1 MVLRK
6 YLALKVGLLLSL
18 IFFLVAVFGWDLLS
32 DMRHLQQEAAVV
44 ENSNHQSHDLHAIEM
59 GVYRNIKVVND
70 FLITGDHRAENVFY
84 QYQQK
89 LVLMIE
95 QYETTYQDSSLSD
108 LMQSVKNIKGIANKV
123 FALPF
128 ATENMEGPIFIDEI
142 ATEAK
147 QAVEHLTHKHHT
159 LDEQVN
165 RAMQMMAGL
174 RMDMRQETV
183 ALMVVLFLTLGFLA
197 YFIYTQIVHPLVQM
211 KKAVQRVGEGDFD
224 VDCTVVSDDEIGELA
239 RTFNT
244 MGDALQEREQKLNR
258 VRSLA
263 AHQEKMNALGVMS
276 ASLAHEVGNPLASVG
291 MLLHMAK
298 RKLEQQDTQAVA
310 SHLDSAVKE
319 TERMELII
327 QTVLDF
333 GRHEF
338 DIRFHVFDVS
348 PIISDAVKL
357 GQMSPQHKRV
367 AIHISEGSHIPLV
380 YASSSM
386 LMQVLMNVIHNA
398 CHACR
403 ESGDVYIQTIEQDG
417 YVMIDV
423 CDTGHGIEQA
433 MRESI
438 FNPSVTTKGKG
449 EGTGFGLAISKELM
463 DAMHGTLSLL
473 EHTKKGTCFRISIPM
488 SKQGK
493 DVS

>member
-1 MVLRK
+1 MRK

-18 IFFLVAVFGWDLLS
+18 IFLLVAVFGGGLLR
-32 DMRHLQQEAAVV
+32 DMRHLEQEAATV

-59 GVYRNIKVVND
+59 RVYRNIKVVND
-70 FLITGDHRAENVFY
+70 FLITGDHRAVSLFH

-95 QYETTYQDSSLSD
+95 QYETTYQDSSLFD
-108 LMQSVKNIKGIANKV
+108 LIQSVKNIKGIAENV
-123 FALPF
+123 FVLPF

-147 QAVEHLTHKHHT
+147 QAVEHLTRKHHA
-159 LDEQVN
+159 LDAQVN
-165 RAMQMMAGL
+165 RAMQMMTGL

-183 ALMVVLFLTLGFLA
+183 ALMLVLLLSLSFLA
-197 YFIYTQIVHPLVQM
+197 YFIYQHIVHPLVQM
-211 KKAVQRVGEGDFD
+211 KKAVQRVGKGDFD
-224 VDCTVVSDDEIGELA
+224 VHCTVASDDEIGELA
-239 RTFNT
+239 KAFNT
-244 MGDALQEREQKLNR
+244 MGEALQEREQKLNR
-258 VRSLA
+258 IRSLA

-291 MLLHMAK
+291 MLLHMAT
-298 RKLEQQDTQAVA
+298 RKLAQQDMQAVA
-310 SHLDSAVKE
+310 SHLDAAVKE

-338 DIRFHVFDVS
+338 DVRVHDFDVR
-348 PIISDAVKL
+348 PVISDAVKL

-367 AIHISEGSHIPLV
+367 AIHISEDAAMPLV

-403 ESGDVYIQTIEQDG
+403 ESGEVHIQTTEQG
-417 YVMIDV
+417 EHVMIDV
-423 CDTGHGIEQA
+423 CDTGHGIEPA

-438 FNPSVTTKGKG
+438 FNPSITTKEKG

-473 EHTKKGTCFRISIPM
+473 EQTNQGTCFRISVPATQQA
-488 SKQGK
+488 KGEL
-493 DVS
+493 

>member
-1 MVLRK
+1 LVLRK

-70 FLITGDHRAENVFY
+70 FLITGDHRAEKIFH

-89 LVLMIE
+89 LVNMIE
-95 QYETTYQDSSLSD
+95 QYETAYQDSSLSD
-108 LMQSVKNIKGIANKV
+108 LMQSVKNIKGIAEKV

-147 QAVEHLTHKHHT
+147 QAVEHLTRKHHA
-159 LDEQVN
+159 LDAQVN
-165 RAMQMMAGL
+165 QAMQMMAGL

-183 ALMVVLFLTLGFLA
+183 ALMLVLLLSLSFLA
-197 YFIYTQIVHPLVQM
+197 YFIYNQMVHPLVQM
-211 KKAVQRVGEGDFD
+211 KKAVQRVGEGHFA
-224 VDCTVVSDDEIGELA
+224 VHCTVASEDEIGELA
-239 RTFNT
+239 RAFNT
-244 MGDALQEREQKLNR
+244 MGEALQEREQKLNR
-258 VRSLA
+258 IRSLA
-263 AHQEKMNALGVMS
+263 AHQEKMNALSVMS

-298 RKLEQQDTQAVA
+298 RKLEQQDTPAVA
-310 SHLDSAVKE
+310 SHLASAAKE
-319 TERMELII
+319 TERMERII

-338 DIRFHVFDVS
+338 DMRFHAFDVK
-348 PIISDAVKL
+348 PVIADAVKL
-357 GQMSPQHKRV
+357 GQMSPQHKRI
-367 AIHISEGSHIPLV
+367 AIHISEDAEIPLV

-403 ESGDVYIQTIEQDG
+403 ESGEVHIHTLQQGDDVI
-417 YVMIDV
+417 IDV
-423 CDTGHGIEQA
+423 CDTGHGIEQTI
-433 MRESI
+433 RESI
-438 FNPSVTTKGKG
+438 FNPSVTTKEKG

-463 DAMHGTLSLL
+463 DAMHGTLSLR
-473 EHTKKGTCFRISIPM
+473 EHTKEGTCFRISVPI
-488 SKQGK
+488 SEQGK
-493 DVS
+493 GVS

>member
-1 MVLRK
+1 MRK
-6 YLALKVGLLLSL
+6 HLALKVGALLSL
-18 IFFLVAVFGWDLLS
+18 IFLLVAVFGWDLIN
-32 DMRHLQQEAAVV
+32 DMRHLQQEAEIV
-44 ENSNHQSHDLHAIEM
+44 ENSNHQSHHLHAIEM
-59 GVYRNIKVVND
+59 GVYHHIKVVND
-70 FLITGDHRAENVFY
+70 FLITGDHRAESVFH
-84 QYQQK
+84 QYQKQ
-89 LVLMIE
+89 LVQMIQ
-95 QYETTYQDSSLSD
+95 QYETTYQDNSLSD
-108 LMQSVKNIKGIANKV
+108 LMQSVQNIKSIADKV
-123 FALPF
+123 FILPF

-147 QAVEHLTHKHHT
+147 QAVEHLTRKHHA

-183 ALMVVLFLTLGFLA
+183 ALMLVLLLSLGCLA
-197 YFIYTQIVHPLVQM
+197 YFIYYQMVRPLVQM
-211 KKAVQRVGEGDFD
+211 KKAVQRVGEGTFD
-224 VDCTVVSDDEIGELA
+224 VHCTVVSDDEIGELA
-239 RTFNT
+239 KAFNT
-244 MGDALQEREQKLNR
+244 MGEALQEREQKLNR
-258 VRSLA
+258 IRSLA

-298 RKLEQQDTQAVA
+298 RKLAKQDTQAVA

-319 TERMELII
+319 AERMELII

-338 DIRFHVFDVS
+338 DVRVHAFAVRPVIA
-348 PIISDAVKL
+348 DAVKL

-367 AIHISEGSHIPLV
+367 VIKINEGSDIPLV

-403 ESGDVYIQTIEQDG
+403 ESGEVHIQTIEQG
-417 YVMIDV
+417 EHVVIDV
-423 CDTGHGIEQA
+423 CDTGYGIEKN
-433 MRESI
+433 MRASI
-438 FNPSVTTKGKG
+438 FNPSVTTKEKG

-473 EHTKKGTCFRISIPM
+473 EDAGHGTCFRISVPIA
-488 SKQGK
+488 QEGK
-493 DVS
+493 GIT

>member
-1 MVLRK
+1 MRK
-6 YLALKVGLLLSL
+6 HLALKVGLLLSL
-18 IFFLVAVFGWDLLS
+18 IFFLVAIFGWDLLS
-32 DMRHLQQEAAVV
+32 DMRHLQQEAEVV
-44 ENSNHQSHDLHAIEM
+44 EKSNHQSHDLHAIEM

-84 QYQQK
+84 QYQQQ
-89 LVLMIE
+89 LVKMIE

-108 LMQSVKNIKGIANKV
+108 LMQSVKNIKGIAEKV
-123 FALPF
+123 FTLPF

-147 QAVEHLTHKHHT
+147 QAVEHLTRKHHA
-159 LDEQVN
+159 LDAEVN

-183 ALMVVLFLTLGFLA
+183 ALMLVLLLSLSFLA
-197 YFIYTQIVHPLVQM
+197 YFIYNQMVYPLVQM
-211 KKAVQRVGEGDFD
+211 KKTVQRVGEGNFE
-224 VDCTVVSDDEIGELA
+224 VHCAVTSEDEIGELA
-239 RTFNT
+239 RAFNT
-244 MGDALQEREQKLNR
+244 MGEALQEREQKLNR

-263 AHQEKMNALGVMS
+263 AHQEKMNALAVMS

-298 RKLEQQDTQAVA
+298 RKLGQQDTPAVA
-310 SHLDSAVKE
+310 SHLDSAAKE

-338 DIRFHVFDVS
+338 DVRFHAFDVR
-348 PIISDAVKL
+348 PVISDAVKL
-357 GQMSPQHKRV
+357 GQMPPQHKRV
-367 AIHISEGSHIPLV
+367 TIHISEGSHIPLV

-386 LMQVLMNVIHNA
+386 LMQVFMNVIHNA

-403 ESGDVYIQTIEQDG
+403 ESGEVHIHTLQQDG

-438 FNPSVTTKGKG
+438 FNPSVTTKEKG

-473 EHTKKGTCFRISIPM
+473 EHTKKGTCFRISVPM
-488 SKQGK
+488 SEQGK

>member
-1 MVLRK
+1 MRK
-6 YLALKVGLLLSL
+6 HLARKVGVLLSL
-18 IFFLVAVFGWDLLS
+18 IFLLVAVFGWDLLS
-32 DMRHLQQEAAVV
+32 DMKYLQREAEIV
-44 ENSNHQSHDLHAIEM
+44 EVSNHQSHDLHAIEM

-70 FLITGDHRAENVFY
+70 FLITGDHRAENIFH

-95 QYETTYQDSSLSD
+95 QYETRYHDSSLSA
-108 LMQSVKNIKGIANKV
+108 LMQSVRNIKGIAEKV
-123 FALPF
+123 FVLPF

-147 QAVEHLTHKHHT
+147 QAIEHLTHKHHT
-159 LDEQVN
+159 LDGQVN

-183 ALMVVLFLTLGFLA
+183 ALMVVLLLTLGFLA

-224 VDCTVVSDDEIGELA
+224 VDCTVASDDEIGELA

-244 MGDALQEREQKLNR
+244 MGEALQEREKKLNR
-258 VRSLA
+258 ARSLA

-310 SHLDSAVKE
+310 THLDAASAE

-338 DIRFHVFDVS
+338 DVQLHEFDVA

-357 GQMSPQHKRV
+357 GKMSPQHKRV
-367 AIHISEGSHIPLV
+367 SIHISTHSGVSSVH
-380 YASSSM
+380 ASSSM
-386 LMQVLMNVIHNA
+386 LMQVIMNLIYNA
-398 CHACR
+398 CYACR
-403 ESGDVYIQTIEQDG
+403 ESGAVHIQTSEQDG
-417 YVMIDV
+417 YVVIDV

-433 MRESI
+433 IRESI
-438 FNPSVTTKGKG
+438 FNPSVTTKAKG

-473 EHTKKGTCFRISIPM
+473 EDTNQGTCFRISVPIIQ
-488 SKQGK
+488 QGK
-493 DVS
+493 GVL

>member
-1 MVLRK
+1 MRK
-6 YLALKVGLLLSL
+6 HLALKVGALLSL
-18 IFFLVAVFGWDLLS
+18 IFLLVAVFGWDLLS
-32 DMRHLQQEAAVV
+32 DMRHLQQEAKVV

-70 FLITGDHRAENVFY
+70 FLITGDHRSESAFY
-84 QYQQK
+84 HYQQK
-89 LVLMIE
+89 LVQMIE
-95 QYETTYQDSSLSD
+95 QYKISYQDSSLFD
-108 LMQSVKNIKGIANKV
+108 LMQSVKNIKSIAEKV
-123 FALPF
+123 FILPF
-128 ATENMEGPIFIDEI
+128 ATENMEGPIFVDEI

-147 QAVEHLTHKHHT
+147 QAVEHLTRKHHA
-159 LDEQVN
+159 LDAQVN

-183 ALMVVLFLTLGFLA
+183 ALMLVLLFSLGFLA
-197 YFIYTQIVHPLVQM
+197 YFIYNQMVHPLVQM

-224 VDCTVVSDDEIGELA
+224 VHCTVVSDDEIGELA
-239 RTFNT
+239 LAFNT
-244 MGDALQEREQKLNR
+244 MGEALQEREQKLNR
-258 VRSLA
+258 IRSLA
-263 AHQEKMNALGVMS
+263 AHQEKMNALDVMS

-298 RKLEQQDTQAVA
+298 HKLEQQDMQAVA
-310 SHLDSAVKE
+310 RHLDSASKE

-338 DIRFHVFDVS
+338 DMRFHDFDVI
-348 PIISDAVKL
+348 PMISDAVKL

-367 AIHISEGSHIPLV
+367 PIHITISPSISMV

-386 LMQVLMNVIHNA
+386 LMQVLMNLIYNA

-403 ESGDVYIQTIEQDG
+403 ESGAVHIQTIEQAG
-417 YVMIDV
+417 YIIVDV
-423 CDTGHGIEQA
+423 CDTGHGIEQT
-433 MRESI
+433 MREAI
-438 FNPSVTTKGKG
+438 FNPSVTTKEKG

-463 DAMHGTLSLL
+463 DAMHGSLTLL
-473 EHTKKGTCFRISIPM
+473 EDTNQGTCFRISVPTTQ
-488 SKQGK
+488 QGK
-493 DVS
+493 DMT

>member
-1 MVLRK
+1 MRK
-6 YLALKVGLLLSL
+6 HLALKVGVLLSL
-18 IFFLVAVFGWDLLS
+18 IFLLVAVFGWDLLS

-70 FLITGDHRAENVFY
+70 FLITGDHRSEGVFH

-89 LVLMIE
+89 LVQMIE
-95 QYETTYQDSSLSD
+95 QYEITYQDSSLSD
-108 LMQSVKNIKGIANKV
+108 LMQSVKNIKGIAEKV
-123 FALPF
+123 FVLPF

-147 QAVEHLTHKHHT
+147 QAVEHLTRKHHA

-183 ALMVVLFLTLGFLA
+183 ALMLVLLLSLGFLA
-197 YFIYTQIVHPLVQM
+197 YFIYNQIVHPLVQM
-211 KKAVQRVGEGDFD
+211 KKAVQRVGEGNFD
-224 VDCTVVSDDEIGELA
+224 VHCAVVSDDEIGELA
-239 RTFNT
+239 KAFNT
-244 MGDALQEREQKLNR
+244 MGEALQEREQKLNR
-258 VRSLA
+258 IRSLA
-263 AHQEKMNALGVMS
+263 AHQEKMNALSVMS

-298 RKLEQQDTQAVA
+298 RKLAQQDTQAVA

-338 DIRFHVFDVS
+338 DMRFHAFAVRSV
-348 PIISDAVKL
+348 IADAVKL

-367 AIHISEGSHIPLV
+367 VIQVNEDSNMPLV

-403 ESGDVYIQTIEQDG
+403 ESGEVHIQTIEQG
-417 YVMIDV
+417 GHIVIDV

-433 MRESI
+433 MRKSI
-438 FNPSVTTKGKG
+438 FNPSVTTKEKG

-473 EHTKKGTCFRISIPM
+473 EDAGHGTCFRISVPIAH
-488 SKQGK
+488 QGK
-493 DVS
+493 GIT